1 MGYRSDVRIVV
12 SKAGYKE
19 LEAYVK
25 VEALKYATNFEKTDY
40 DYNLLN
46 HLDVFKA
53 LPDGSQYVIGWNYV
67 KWYYGYEDVDIVM
80 RGLQHLSDKGYNW
93 VFDRIG
99 EDYTDIEEQY
109 NNDSFT
115 DETLEWNYIIRQFDD
130 EAAGFTVNNEVNL
143 SE

>member
-25 VEALKYATNFEKTDY
+25 EEALKYVANFDKTDY

-53 LPDGSQYVIGWNYV
+53 LPDDRQYVIGWDYV
-67 KWYYGYEDVDIVM
+67 KWYDGYEDVDIVM
-80 RGLQHLSDKGYNW
+80 RGLQNISDKGYNW

-109 NNDSFT
+109 NNDSLT

-130 EAAGFTVNNEVNL
+130 EAAGFTIDKEMNSGE
-143 SE
+143 

>member
-25 VEALKYATNFEKTDY
+25 EEALKYVANFDKTDY

-53 LPDGSQYVIGWNYV
+53 LPDDRQYVIGWDYV
-67 KWYYGYEDVDIVM
+67 KWYDGYEDVDIVM
-80 RGLQHLSDKGYNW
+80 RGLQNLSDKGYNW

-109 NNDSFT
+109 NNDSLT
-115 DETLEWNYIIRQFDD
+115 DETLEWNYIITKFDD
-130 EAAGFTVNNEVNL
+130 EAAGFTIDKEMNSGE
-143 SE
+143 

>member
-1 MGYRSDVRIVV
+1 MMMYMIMEQW
-12 SKAGYKE
+12 Y
-19 LEAYVK
+19 
-25 VEALKYATNFEKTDY
+25 Y

-46 HLDVFKA
+46 HLGVFKA
-53 LPDGSQYVIGWNYV
+53 LTDDSQYVIGWDYI
-67 KWYYGYEDVDIVM
+67 KWYDGYEDVDIVM

-109 NNDSFT
+109 NNDSLT

-130 EAAGFTVNNEVNL
+130 EAAGFTVNKEVQ
-143 SE
+143 